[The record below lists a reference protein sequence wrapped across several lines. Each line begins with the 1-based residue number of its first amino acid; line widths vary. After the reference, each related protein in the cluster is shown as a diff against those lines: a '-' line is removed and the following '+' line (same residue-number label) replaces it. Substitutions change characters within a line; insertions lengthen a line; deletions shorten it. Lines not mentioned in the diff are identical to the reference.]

1 MKIKEWLLNQTT
13 AKVVDLFITEYL
25 KIDTEVYDKDFDAID
40 SEDYIQFSLEE
51 WLDSEKNVIFAKV
64 NMQQKSALQELLIV
78 INAGKRQQRS
88 VKRMI
93 KIDVEKDD
101 IAIMDGSTPTL
112 LAEITTVIVALAKMK
127 KVSPLKLVD
136 EIKKAIETNPQII
149 QYLIKEYL

>member
-1 MKIKEWLLNQTT
+1 
-13 AKVVDLFITEYL
+13 
-25 KIDTEVYDKDFDAID
+25 
-40 SEDYIQFSLEE
+40 
-51 WLDSEKNVIFAKV
+51 
-64 NMQQKSALQELLIV
+64 
-78 INAGKRQQRS
+78 
-88 VKRMI
+88 MI